1 MNKTKIE
8 WCDSTWNPVVGCLHK
23 CEYCYARRIAER
35 FKTPGVIVGENVVG
49 MAIDKPFKDKFGRS
63 QAYPFGFIPTLHS
76 YRLEGPQRLKSPR
89 TIFVCSMADLFGDWV
104 ADEWIETVFDACAKA
119 PQHRYL
125 FLTKNPARYIELHEK
140 GLLPMGE
147 NYWYGS
153 TVTDG
158 EKPMFSAMDFNCFL
172 SIEPILGEFG
182 FLSKHAL
189 PDMKWVILG
198 AETGNRKG
206 KVVPERSWIEEVI
219 RWAKA
224 SGTAA
229 FMKDSLIPIVGEE
242 NMLREFPWEA
252 ETVEKVENEDAVA
265 PNKLNCAGASAVE

>member
-8 WCDSTWNPVVGCLHK
+8 WCDATWNPVTGCLHG
-23 CEYCYARRIAER
+23 CEYCYAQRIAER
-35 FKTPGVIVGENVVG
+35 FGGWYNAHAGRNALLSPCEEPAVINEPMQVKRGNGKLVQ
-49 MAIDKPFKDKFGRS
+49 APF
-63 QAYPFGFIPTLHS
+63 PFGFAPTFHR
-76 YRLEGPQRLKSPR
+76 YRLGEPQTWKKPQ
-89 TIFVCSMADLFGDWV
+89 TIFVCSMADLFGEWV
-104 ADEWIETVFDACAKA
+104 PDAWIDEVFAACKKA

-125 FLTKNPARYIELHEK
+125 FLTKNPARYIKLYEK

-172 SIEPILGEFG
+172 SIEPILGEFS

-206 KVVPERSWIEEVI
+206 KVVPEKSWIEEVI

-224 SGTAA
+224 SGTAV
-229 FMKDSLIPIVGEE
+229 FMKDSMVPIVGES
-242 NMLREFPWEA
+242 NMVREFPWTKEG
-252 ETVEKVENEDAVA
+252 D
-265 PNKLNCAGASAVE
+265 